1 MDLYPN
7 SWLLNFLDLSSG
19 PSNISNSFSIIF
31 DTVIRSDL
39 IKVITLTPNRSSI
52 VPNGFFWYFSS
63 FKTFLKKLS
72 KFFTR
77 TCVGTWRIFCFFN
90 SLSNIS
96 LILSPNFWKWGLI
109 SIYSIL
115 ILLGSISILNSDLN
129 FDKFHH
135 LRLLL

>member
-52 VPNGFFWYFSS
+52 VPNGFF
-63 FKTFLKKLS
+63 
-72 KFFTR
+72 
-77 TCVGTWRIFCFFN
+77 
-90 SLSNIS
+90 
-96 LILSPNFWKWGLI
+96 
-109 SIYSIL
+109 
-115 ILLGSISILNSDLN
+115 
-129 FDKFHH
+129 
-135 LRLLL
+135 